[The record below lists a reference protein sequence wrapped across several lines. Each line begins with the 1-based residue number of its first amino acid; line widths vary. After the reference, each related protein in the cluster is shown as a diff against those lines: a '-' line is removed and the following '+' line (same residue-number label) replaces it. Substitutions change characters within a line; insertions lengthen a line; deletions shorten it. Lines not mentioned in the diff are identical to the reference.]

1 MQNKRISELAST
13 GEIRAT
19 DLLITSEYDGV
30 GGYASKN
37 INGFDA
43 SQSLRLLAPVLWTI
57 DLMSSLTIDIYAPY
71 ALSIDSVSNV
81 KNSPT
86 TTILKNGSAYTLGTS
101 IALGDTITISVNT
114 ASVINLNITRL

>member
-13 GEIRAT
+13 GEIRAN
-19 DLLITSEYDGV
+19 DLLITSEYNGV
-30 GGYASKN
+30 DYDSKN
-37 INGFDA
+37 ITGFDA

-57 DLMSSLTIDIYAPY
+57 DLMSSLSIDIYAPY

-101 IALGDTITISVNT
+101 IALGDTINISVST
-114 ASVINLNITRL
+114 ASVINLNVTQL

>member
-13 GEIRAT
+13 GTILAN
-19 DLLITSEYDGV
+19 DLLITSEYNGV
-30 GGYASKN
+30 SYDSKN
-37 INGFDA
+37 ITGADA

-57 DLMSSLTIDIYAPY
+57 DLMSSTSVTIYAPY
-71 ALSIDSVSNV
+71 ALSIDSVANV

-101 IALGDTITISVNT
+101 IAIGDTINISVST
-114 ASVINLNITRL
+114 ASVINLNITQL

>member
-13 GEIRAT
+13 GEIRAN

-30 GGYASKN
+30 GGYLSKN

-71 ALSIDSVSNV
+71 VLKIDSVSNV
-81 KNSPT
+81 KNSPS

-101 IALGDTITISVNT
+101 IALGDKITISVST
-114 ASVINLNITRL
+114 ASVINLNVTQL